1 MTTTTTEN
9 PTYKL
14 ELSSSPHVHSRWNTK
29 QAMWLVVLALIPAIV
44 SAVVFFGFYQLVVI
58 AVAVGFAVGTEA
70 AIKTIRKRKVTITD
84 GSGIITGL
92 LLALILPPNFN
103 LAFTALGSIVAIGL
117 GKEIFGGLGYNIFN
131 PALVGRA
138 FLQAAFPV
146 PMTTWSEPNFANVDA
161 VTSAT
166 PLSAFKFD
174 SVATELSSMMIGN
187 IGGSLGETSSIAVL
201 AGGLFL
207 IFAGVVNY
215 RVPLAMVIGAVVFG
229 GIFWFIDPASYP
241 NPLFHIAA
249 GGFLFG
255 ALFMATDWVTSPM
268 TAKGM
273 WIFGLGIS
281 LVLIIIRLF
290 GGLPEGVMYAIL
302 FMNAFVPLINRYTR
316 PRVFGEAK

>member
-1 MTTTTTEN
+1 MTITTTEN

-14 ELSSSPHVHSRWNTK
+14 ELASSPHVHSRWNTK
-29 QAMWLVVLALIPAIV
+29 QAMWLVVIALIPAVI
-44 SAVVFFGFYQLVVI
+44 SAVIFFGIYQLLVI
-58 AVAVGFAVGTEA
+58 AIAVGFAVGTEA

-117 GKEIFGGLGYNIFN
+117 GKEIFGGIGYNIFN

-146 PMTTWSEPNFANVDA
+146 PMTTWTNPNFSQVDA
-161 VTSAT
+161 VTTAT

-174 SVATELSSMMIGN
+174 SVATELSSMFIGN
-187 IGGSLGETSSIAVL
+187 IGGSLGETSAIAVIL
-201 AGGLFL
+201 GGIFL
-207 IFAGVVNY
+207 IAIGVVNY
-215 RVPLAMVIGAVVFG
+215 RVPAAMLIGAILFG
-229 GIFWFIDPASYP
+229 GIFWMIDPIAYP
-241 NPLFHIAA
+241 NPLFHLLA

-255 ALFMATDWVTSPM
+255 LFFMATDWVTSPM
-268 TAKGM
+268 TPKGM
-273 WIFGLGIS
+273 WIYGLGIS

-316 PRVFGEAK
+316 PRVFGEVK

>member
-1 MTTTTTEN
+1 M
-9 PTYKL
+9 
-14 ELSSSPHVHSRWNTK
+14 
-29 QAMWLVVLALIPAIV
+29 
-44 SAVVFFGFYQLVVI
+44 
-58 AVAVGFAVGTEA
+58 
-70 AIKTIRKRKVTITD
+70 
-84 GSGIITGL
+84 
-92 LLALILPPNFN
+92 LALILPPNFN
-103 LAFTALGSIVAIGL
+103 LAFTALGSIVAIAL

-146 PMTTWSEPNFANVDA
+146 PMTTWLKPNFTEVDA
-161 VTSAT
+161 VSTAT

-174 SVATELSSMMIGN
+174 GVGTELSSMLIGN
-187 IGGSLGETSSIAVL
+187 IGGSLGETSAIAIL
-201 AGGLFL
+201 IGGLFL
-207 IFAGVVNY
+207 IFGGVVNW
-215 RVPLAMVIGAVVFG
+215 RVPAAMTIGALVFG
-229 GIFWFIDPASYP
+229 GIFWLIDPAAYP
-241 NPLFHIAA
+241 NPLFHLAA

-281 LVLIIIRLF
+281 LVLIVIRLF